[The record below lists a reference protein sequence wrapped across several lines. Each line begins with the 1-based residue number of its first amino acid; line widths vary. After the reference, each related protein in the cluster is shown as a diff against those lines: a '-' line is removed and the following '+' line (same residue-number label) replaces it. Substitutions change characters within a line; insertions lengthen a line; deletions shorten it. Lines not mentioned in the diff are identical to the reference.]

1 MGYSRAAQRC
11 RSGFVCSLFRNE
23 TVSTARRLQPL
34 SFAFLL
40 AVVACEIM
48 ALLMTAGVND
58 LLFQAKMMTVRGL
71 CTTAMSQG
79 ESESRPVADD

>member
-1 MGYSRAAQRC
+1 MGDSSAAQRC
-11 RSGFVCSLFRNE
+11 RSGFLCSLFRNE

-34 SFAFLL
+34 GFAFLL

-58 LLFQAKMMTVRGL
+58 LLFLG
-71 CTTAMSQG
+71 
-79 ESESRPVADD
+79 